1 MQTIQPIQLE
11 NASDSTKRLLL
22 AASGLTGLPSNM
34 IRTVAHSQRALEG
47 YLQFSRALAGG
58 RLDPRERVQLALT
71 VAQAN
76 LCEYSLAYH
85 TALARKL
92 GLIDDHILAS
102 RQGHADDPKV
112 DAALRFARELVAENG
127 DCSPE
132 ELFKAGFTEREIVE
146 IIALVALNVF
156 ENYFNMV
163 AKTDIDL
170 PKVGL
175 KLKVA

>member
-1 MQTIQPIQLE
+1 MQTIQPIRLE
-11 NASDSTKRLLL
+11 NASDATKRLL
-22 AASGLTGLPSNM
+22 AMASAKIGLPSNM
-34 IRTVAHSQRALEG
+34 MKSVAQSPAVLEG
-47 YLQFSRALAGG
+47 YLQFCRALDNGKF
-58 RLDPRERVQLALT
+58 DQIEREQIALA

-85 TALARKL
+85 AALARKL
-92 GLIDDHILAS
+92 GLPDDHIMAS
-102 RQGHADDPKV
+102 REGRADDRRV
-112 DAALRFARELVAENG
+112 GVALRFAREMVAENG
-127 DCSPE
+127 DCSPM
-132 ELFKAGFTEREIVE
+132 ELQREGFSDREIVE
-146 IIALVALNVF
+146 IVALVALNVF

>member
-1 MQTIQPIQLE
+1 MMK
-11 NASDSTKRLLL
+11 S
-22 AASGLTGLPSNM
+22 
-34 IRTVAHSQRALEG
+34 VAQSPAVLEG
-47 YLQFSRALAGG
+47 YLQFTRALDGG
-58 RLDPRERVQLALT
+58 RLDRIEREQIALA

-92 GLIDDHILAS
+92 GLTDDHILAS
-102 RQGHADDPKV
+102 REGRAADRRV
-112 DAALRFARELVAENG
+112 EAALEFAKELVAENG
-127 DCSPE
+127 DCSPA
-132 ELFKAGFTEREIVE
+132 ELQRAGLSDREIVE

-163 AKTDIDL
+163 AKTEIDL

-175 KLKVA
+175 KLSVA